1 MTVGR
6 ALTLRLGNGRLTAH
20 PPTMGI
26 IASLLGS
33 GDARADR
40 MCWRWIEL
48 RVIERRERYG

>member
-6 ALTLRLGNGRLTAH
+6 ALTLRLGSGRLTAH
-20 PPTMGI
+20 PPTVGI

>member
-20 PPTMGI
+20 PPTLGI

-33 GDARADR
+33 GGVRADR
-40 MCWRWIEL
+40 MCWRWIKL
-48 RVIERRERYG
+48 RVVERRERYG